1 MAKLAPDITIHTAP
15 RAGAGTLEKAA
26 ARERKAGMGANY
38 ACRGENASFPAAGLG
53 CTGCMATAYCRDCRT
68 IRWQGRGAV
77 QFVVIAYDGT
87 DAGALDRRLAAR
99 PAHLENARRMREEG
113 ALLTGGAI
121 LDDQGAMIGS
131 VLVVDFP
138 SRTGLDAWLASDPYV
153 TGDVWRKVEARPF
166 RVAV

>member
-1 MAKLAPDITIHTAP
+1 M
-15 RAGAGTLEKAA
+15 
-26 ARERKAGMGANY
+26 
-38 ACRGENASFPAAGLG
+38 
-53 CTGCMATAYCRDCRT
+53 
-68 IRWQGRGAV
+68 

-87 DAGALDRRLAAR
+87 DAGARDRRLAAR
-99 PAHLENARRMREEG
+99 PAHLENARRMKDEG
-113 ALLTGGAI
+113 VLLTGGAI

-138 SRTGLDAWLASDPYV
+138 SRPGLDAWLASDLYV

>member
-1 MAKLAPDITIHTAP
+1 M
-15 RAGAGTLEKAA
+15 
-26 ARERKAGMGANY
+26 
-38 ACRGENASFPAAGLG
+38 
-53 CTGCMATAYCRDCRT
+53 
-68 IRWQGRGAV
+68 

-99 PAHLENARRMREEG
+99 PAHLENARRMKEEG
-113 ALLTGGAI
+113 TLLTGGAI

>member
-1 MAKLAPDITIHTAP
+1 M
-15 RAGAGTLEKAA
+15 
-26 ARERKAGMGANY
+26 
-38 ACRGENASFPAAGLG
+38 
-53 CTGCMATAYCRDCRT
+53 
-68 IRWQGRGAV
+68 

-87 DAGALDRRLAAR
+87 DAGAQDRRLTAR
-99 PAHLENARRMREEG
+99 GAHLENARRMREEG
-113 ALLTGGAI
+113 TLLTGGAI
-121 LDDQGAMIGS
+121 LDDRGAMIGS

>member
-1 MAKLAPDITIHTAP
+1 M
-15 RAGAGTLEKAA
+15 
-26 ARERKAGMGANY
+26 
-38 ACRGENASFPAAGLG
+38 
-53 CTGCMATAYCRDCRT
+53 
-68 IRWQGRGAV
+68 

-87 DAGALDRRLAAR
+87 DAGARDRRLAAR
-99 PAHLENARRMREEG
+99 PAHLENARRMRKEG

-121 LDDQGAMIGS
+121 LDDRGAMIGS

-138 SRTGLDAWLASDPYV
+138 SRTEFDAWLASDPYV